1 MASAYVLI
9 NVELGAEEEL
19 LKTVRTIPGVIE
31 AHRVFGIYDT
41 VIKVQAE
48 TTSKLNEV
56 ITQRVRRLPRV
67 RSTLT
72 MIVIE

>member
-19 LKTVRTIPGVIE
+19 LKTVRAIPGVIE

-41 VIKVQAE
+41 VLKVQAE

-56 ITQRVRRLPRV
+56 ITQRIRRLPRV

-72 MIVIE
+72 MIIIE

>member
-9 NVELGAEEEL
+9 NVELGAEEDT
-19 LKTVRTIPGVIE
+19 LKSLRVIPGVIE

-41 VIKVQAE
+41 VIEVQAE
-48 TTSKLNEV
+48 STSKLNEL
-56 ITQRVRRLPRV
+56 ITQKIRRLPRV

>member
-1 MASAYVLI
+1 MTSAYVLI
-9 NVELGAEEEL
+9 NVELGAEEET
-19 LKTVRTIPGVIE
+19 LKSLRGIPGVIE

-41 VIKVQAE
+41 VITVEAE
-48 TTSKLNEV
+48 STNKLNEV
-56 ITQRVRRLPRV
+56 ITQKIRRLPRV